1 MTQYAIIGKSL
12 SHSFSKSYFEK
23 KFNELGLNNYA
34 YLNFELESI
43 DEIKNIISSHPNL
56 KGFNVTMPYKESIIP
71 FLDELS
77 PEAKSIGAVNC
88 VKIISHAQSDVILS
102 LSASLKINSVEGQSR
117 TKLIGHNTDVYGF
130 ASSIKPF
137 LEPHH
142 NKALILGTGG
152 SSKAVAYALK
162 NIGVD
167 VYFVSSSKKQAN
179 TFSYAELNKH
189 IFNSFKLIINTT
201 PLGMFPNQNTFPDI
215 PYQFITPQHLCYDLI
230 YNPEVTL
237 FLKKAKEQ
245 GATTINGLSMLQLQA
260 EKSWEIWMKVD

>member
-1 MTQYAIIGKSL
+1 MIEFGIIGKSL

-23 KFNELGLNNYA
+23 KFTELGLSNYA
-34 YLNFELESI
+34 YLNFELQSI
-43 DEIKNIISSHPNL
+43 DEIKNILSSHTNL

-88 VKIISHAQSDVILS
+88 VKVKRDTSTPLS
-102 LSASLKINSVEGQSR
+102 VTLS
-117 TKLIGHNTDVYGF
+117 GHNTDVYGF

-152 SSKAVAYALK
+152 ASKAVAYALK
-162 NIGVD
+162 NIGVE
-167 VYFVSSSKKQAN
+167 VFYVSTGKKQER
-179 TFSYAELNKH
+179 TFAYSDLNQH
-189 IFNSFKLIINTT
+189 IFNAFHLIVNTT
-201 PLGMFPNQNTFPDI
+201 PLGMYPNQNACPDI
-215 PYQFITPQHLCYDLI
+215 PYEFITEKHLCYDLI
-230 YNPEVTL
+230 YNPETTL

-245 GATTINGLSMLQLQA
+245 SATTINGLSMLQLQA
-260 EKSWEIWMKVD
+260 EKSWEIWN

>member
-1 MTQYAIIGKSL
+1 MHEFGIIGKSL
-12 SHSFSKSYFEK
+12 SHSFSKNYFEK
-23 KFNELGLNNYA
+23 KFSELGLNDYA

-43 DEIKNIISSHPNL
+43 EEIKNILSSNPNL

-71 FLDELS
+71 FIDELS

-88 VKIISHAQSDVILS
+88 VKVLNDTSTPLS
-102 LSASLKINSVEGQSR
+102 VTLSGY
-117 TKLIGHNTDVYGF
+117 NTDVYGF
-130 ASSIKPF
+130 AASIKPF

-167 VYFVSSSKKQAN
+167 VYFVSSSKKQSQ
-179 TFSYAELNKH
+179 TFSYSELNDY
-189 IFNSFKLIINTT
+189 IFNAFHLIVNTT
-201 PLGMFPNQNTFPDI
+201 PLGMFPNINAYPDI
-215 PYQFITPQHLCYDLI
+215 PYQFIGAQHLCYDLI
-230 YNPEVTL
+230 YNPIETL

-260 EKSWEIWMKVD
+260 EKSWEIWR

>member
-1 MTQYAIIGKSL
+1 MIEFGIIGKSL

-23 KFNELGLNNYA
+23 KFTELGLSNYA
-34 YLNFELESI
+34 YLNFELQSI
-43 DEIKNIISSHPNL
+43 DEIKNILSSHPNL
-56 KGFNVTMPYKESIIP
+56 KGFNVTMPYKESIIS

-88 VKIISHAQSDVILS
+88 VNIFCHTERSRSAADNDKI
-102 LSASLKINSVEGQSR
+102 
-117 TKLIGHNTDVYGF
+117 KLIGHNTDVYGF

-152 SSKAVAYALK
+152 ASKAVAHALK
-162 NIGVD
+162 NIGVE
-167 VYFVSSSKKQAN
+167 VFYVSTGKKQER
-179 TFSYAELNKH
+179 TFAYSELNQH
-189 IFNSFKLIINTT
+189 IFNAFHLIVNTT
-201 PLGMFPNQNTFPDI
+201 PLGMYPNQNACPDI
-215 PYQFITPQHLCYDLI
+215 PYEFITAKHLCYDLI
-230 YNPEVTL
+230 YNPETTL

-260 EKSWEIWMKVD
+260 EKSWEIWN